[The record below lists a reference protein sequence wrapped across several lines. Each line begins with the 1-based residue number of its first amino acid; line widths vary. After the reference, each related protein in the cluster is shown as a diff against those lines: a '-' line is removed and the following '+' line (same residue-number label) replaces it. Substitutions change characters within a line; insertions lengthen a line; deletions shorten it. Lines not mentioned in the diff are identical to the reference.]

1 LNPAQRADLLFAVAQ
16 RRISRHGFWKVWWRA
31 VAWLSRGRELV
42 GWSMSAA
49 MTAQLVT
56 DMLMMAIWRRG
67 KFDIER
73 KKVASKRWFEGTKSS
88 A

>member
-1 LNPAQRADLLFAVAQ
+1 
-16 RRISRHGFWKVWWRA
+16 
-31 VAWLSRGRELV
+31 
-42 GWSMSAA
+42 MSAA

-56 DMLMMAIWRRG
+56 EALMMAIWRRG
-67 KFDIER
+67 KFDVER